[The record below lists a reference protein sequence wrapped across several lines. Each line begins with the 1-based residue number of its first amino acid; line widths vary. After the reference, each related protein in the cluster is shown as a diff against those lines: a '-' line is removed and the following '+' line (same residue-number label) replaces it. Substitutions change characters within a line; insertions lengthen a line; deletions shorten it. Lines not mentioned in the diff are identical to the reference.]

1 MSEATRVRTSLLLAA
16 TEDDVIGRDNDLPW
30 HLPTDMRRFKA
41 LTAGHVVVVGRRTH
55 ESILSRLG
63 RPLPGRITIV
73 VTRQAGRPG
82 EGPIIYQSSVP
93 AALSV
98 ARAIE
103 GFAGRDEV
111 FVIGGA
117 QIYTEALPE
126 ADTVYLT
133 RVNAHV
139 EGDAWMPKGW
149 LDGFRLADKE
159 HGPAGEELS
168 YAFERYERG

>member
-1 MSEATRVRTSLLLAA
+1 VRTSLFLAA

-30 HLPTDMRRFKA
+30 HLPADLRRFKQ
-41 LTAGHVVVVGRRTH
+41 LTSGHVVVVGRRTH
-55 ESILSRLG
+55 ESITSRLG
-63 RPLPGRITIV
+63 RPLPGRITVV

-82 EGPIIYQSSVP
+82 EGPVIYQPSVA

-117 QIYTEALPE
+117 QVYTEALPE

-133 RVNAHV
+133 RIHAHV
-139 EGDAWMPKGW
+139 DGDARMPAGW
-149 LDGFRLADKE
+149 LDGFTLADSQD
-159 HGPAGEELS
+159 GPAGEELS

>member
-1 MSEATRVRTSLLLAA
+1 VRTSLLIAA

-30 HLPTDMRRFKA
+30 YLPADLRRFKA

-55 ESILSRLG
+55 ESIMGRLG
-63 RPLPGRITIV
+63 RPLPGRITVV
-73 VTRQAGRPG
+73 VTRQAGCPG
-82 EGPIIYQSSVP
+82 EGPVIYQPSVA

-111 FVIGGA
+111 FVIGGG

-133 RVNAHV
+133 RVHAHV
-139 EGDAWMPKGW
+139 DGDARMSEGW
-149 LDGFRLADKE
+149 LDGFKLVESED
-159 HGPAGEELS
+159 GPGGEELS
-168 YAFERYERG
+168 YSFERYERG

>member
-1 MSEATRVRTSLLLAA
+1 MRTSLLLAA
-16 TEDDVIGRDNDLPW
+16 SENDVIGRDNDLPW

-55 ESILSRLG
+55 ESIMSRLG
-63 RPLPGRITIV
+63 RPLPGRITVV
-73 VTRQAGRPG
+73 VTRHAGRPG
-82 EGPIIYQSSVP
+82 EGPVIYQPSVA

-98 ARAIE
+98 ARSIE

-126 ADTVYLT
+126 VDTVYLT
-133 RVNAHV
+133 RVHAHV
-139 EGDAWMPKGW
+139 DGDARMPASW
-149 LDGFRLADKE
+149 LDGFKLVDSEA
-159 HGPAGEELS
+159 GPAGEDLP
-168 YAFERYERG
+168 YTFERYERG

>member
-1 MSEATRVRTSLLLAA
+1 VKTSLLLAA

-30 HLPTDMRRFKA
+30 YLPSDLRRFKA
-41 LTAGHVVVVGRRTH
+41 LTAGHVVVAGRRTH
-55 ESILSRLG
+55 ESIMSRLG

-82 EGPIIYQSSVP
+82 EGPVSYQPSIA

-103 GFAGRDEV
+103 EFAGRDEV

-117 QIYTEALPE
+117 QVYAGALSE

-133 RVNAHV
+133 RVHARV
-139 EGDAWMPKGW
+139 EGDARMPAGW
-149 LDGFRLADKE
+149 LDGFKLVHSED
-159 HGPAGEELS
+159 GPPTEELPYS
-168 YAFERYERG
+168 FERYERG